1 MEHTGHSIPQHWF
14 LTLEMFLQEFLE
26 AYSFHQRWMIIP
38 QIEFNPKDV
47 EQHSEIN
54 SNCDQDCYQVIFSLN
69 FSSSNF
75 CLIQVEF
82 LPKWL
87 GLYDPTG
94 KINGIESIAINLPA
108 RACLFFTQKA
118 GDDEEDANY
127 FNNQGRTLFFA
138 IVSFLFQFFN
148 VCAFYIHSHTC
159 ACNNIPQ

>member
-1 MEHTGHSIPQHWF
+1 MEHTGHSIPQHRF
-14 LTLEMFLQEFLE
+14 STLEMFLQDFLE
-26 AYSFHQRWMIIP
+26 AYSFHQRWLIIP

-69 FSSSNF
+69 FSLNFSSSNC

-94 KINGIESIAINLPA
+94 KINGIESIAINLRA

-127 FNNQGRTLFFA
+127 FDNQGRTLFLPLFHF
-138 IVSFLFQFFN
+138 FLNFSTFVFL
-148 VCAFYIHSHTC
+148 Y
-159 ACNNIPQ
+159 